1 MPPADAFTDLI
12 GRVRRGDP
20 EAARTLV
27 EQYESVIRRVVRFRL
42 TDTRLRTAFD
52 SMDVCQSVLGSF
64 FVRAAHGEYE
74 MNDPQ
79 QLSRLLV
86 GIARNKLATRAR
98 EQAADKRD
106 YRRAAGGGIEQ
117 DILPGDDPS
126 PSRYAAA
133 KDLLQAVRDR
143 LTPDE
148 RILADFRQD
157 GMEWAEIAER
167 VGDNPAALRK
177 RFSRTMDRVA
187 RELGLDEPGG

>member
-1 MPPADAFTDLI
+1 MTPTETFPDLI
-12 GRVRRGDP
+12 RRVRRGDP
-20 EAARTLV
+20 DAARVLV

-42 TDTRLRTAFD
+42 TDSRLRAAFD

-74 MNDPQ
+74 IEEPG
-79 QLSRLLV
+79 QLARLLV

-106 YRRAAGGGIEQ
+106 YRRAAGGGDQ

-143 LTPDE
+143 LTPEE
-148 RILADFRQD
+148 RVLADLRQE
-157 GMEWAEIAER
+157 GLEWAEIAER

-187 RELGLDEPGG
+187 RDLGLDEPDGE